1 MAFTIF
7 NLLFDKIVWKM
18 FLCLPSDI
26 ISRNQNDIDNTKVK
40 KANVRK
46 YSELL
51 NQWKD
56 KTPEVVRVNKL
67 ILVYNG
73 QGEGETKWKGWAWK
87 LLLCIFN
94 KDYNYIRVS
103 IITKIYSNN
112 TLSQERK
119 SNSHS

>member
-51 NQWKD
+51 NPWKD

-103 IITKIYSNN
+103 RITIIYSNN

>member
-7 NLLFDKIVWKM
+7 NLLFAKIVWKM

-51 NQWKD
+51 NPWKD

-87 LLLCIFN
+87 LLLYIFN
-94 KDYNYIRVS
+94 KDYNYIMVS
-103 IITKIYSNN
+103 IITKIYIVII
-112 TLSQERK
+112 R
-119 SNSHS
+119 